1 MDPNAFMVGG
11 GVQMQQR
18 PQPQTDQL
26 PNELLAKIV
35 QELAKTPLHSGWQ
48 ATFDPRTRAVCILQL
63 LVLLLFR
70 RLDRHVTD
78 ICDPG

>member
-1 MDPNAFMVGG
+1 
-11 GVQMQQR
+11 MQQR